1 MKKLIILI
9 AILGSLIV
17 TNILVNNDNT
27 QRKKESLTLSKAI
40 ALEMPLSS
48 FEIIKN
54 DNKIKLTK
62 KELCYEIESIDY
74 CANNTKVNFLKKFL
88 TNKVKDIYENNKE
101 NLVRLGFN
109 NIEKSN
115 SLIINNK
122 KTLIFGNINQYN
134 EIYVLQANKIYKVDY
149 YKGMLEITTRYWVDK
164 SKPILS
170 VVETDEFN
178 VEIYS
183 IKSGELCEVITHD
196 DFLSGTKHSTLR
208 NTFFDLYPSDINKR
222 GLIYQPSNTIDQYKD
237 KERKIFESFIESGM
251 WLSLRDSHSGYSF
264 KNNTIDIWK
273 EDHVVYASERS
284 GNLKFVIPNSVYDN
298 INFYCKK

>member
-1 MKKLIILI
+1 MKKLIIITIVLM
-9 AILGSLIV
+9 SLLV
-17 TNILVNNDNT
+17 ANILVNNDKT
-27 QRKKESLTLSKAI
+27 LTEKKSLSLSEAI
-40 ALEMPLSS
+40 NIKLPPTS
-48 FEIIKN
+48 FEIITN
-54 DNKIKLTK
+54 DNKIQLIKSNN
-62 KELCYEIESIDY
+62 CYNIKSINY
-74 CANNTKVNFLKKFL
+74 CADTKKVNFLKKFL
-88 TNKVKDIYENNKE
+88 SNKVKDIYENNKE
-101 NLVRLGFN
+101 NLARLGFN

-115 SLIINNK
+115 SIIINNK

-170 VVETDEFN
+170 AVETDEFN

-183 IKSGELCEVITHD
+183 IKSGELCEAITHN

-208 NTFFDLYPSDINKR
+208 NTFFDLYPSDINKK
-222 GLIYQPSNTIDQYKD
+222 GLTYHASKTIDQYKG

-251 WLSLRDSHSGYSF
+251 WLSLRDSNTGYSF